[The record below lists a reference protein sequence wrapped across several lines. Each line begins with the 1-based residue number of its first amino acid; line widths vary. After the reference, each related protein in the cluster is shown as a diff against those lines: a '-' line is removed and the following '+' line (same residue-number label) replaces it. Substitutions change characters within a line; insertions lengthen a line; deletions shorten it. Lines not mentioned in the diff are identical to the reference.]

1 MGNSLKRTIGISGST
16 GFIGKNLR
24 SYFDKKNISYIR
36 ISRTTFQ
43 RKNPPLLSK
52 CFCFVHLIGIG
63 AETSEK
69 NFQEINVELAKR
81 AVEICKQSKIKKII
95 YFSGLGVS
103 KDSKSNYF
111 ISKFNAEQ
119 VMINSGLDYTIFRP
133 SYIIGQDDYL
143 TTNIQKQIKQKKIL
157 IPGSGKYII
166 QPISINDVCK
176 ILHLASNSK
185 IFSKK
190 IIDLVGPEKIQFK
203 QFLENSVSEYNVTIE
218 KISVKKAYY
227 NALSDQKFAYGNEDL
242 NILLG
247 NFQGNYKRLQK
258 LSGIKFTK
266 IKSI

>member
-1 MGNSLKRTIGISGST
+1 M
-16 GFIGKNLR
+16 
-24 SYFDKKNISYIR
+24 
-36 ISRTTFQ
+36 
-43 RKNPPLLSK
+43 
-52 CFCFVHLIGIG
+52 
-63 AETSEK
+63 
-69 NFQEINVELAKR
+69 
-81 AVEICKQSKIKKII
+81 
-95 YFSGLGVS
+95 
-103 KDSKSNYF
+103 
-111 ISKFNAEQ
+111 
-119 VMINSGLDYTIFRP
+119 
-133 SYIIGQDDYL
+133 
-143 TTNIQKQIKQKKIL
+143 

-176 ILHLASNSK
+176 IIHLASNSK